1 MCIRDRFKLLETLVE
16 KNKKYGNDGQLASY
30 IPALLEANPND
41 LGVAIV
47 DVEGRKYYA
56 GQCEKN
62 FTIQSISKVV
72 SLILALGDNGR
83 TNVFKRVD
91 VEPTGDGFNSIVNL
105 ETKDKKRPYNP
116 MINAGA
122 IATTSLIYGEDGEDK
137 LERII
142 KFMRKAT
149 NNPNISINEEV
160 YVSERRTGDRNR
172 ALAYFM
178 KSNGML
184 QGDVEEILELYFR
197 QCSIEANAIDLAMF
211 GSVLANDG
219 VTPWNGERLMSR
231 ETCRIVKTIMVTCGM
246 YDASGEFAVHIG
258 IPAKSGVGGGILATV
273 PRRMGIGV
281 YGPALDKKGNSLAG
295 IHVLKDLSEELDLS
309 IF

>member
-1 MCIRDRFKLLETLVE
+1 MFKLLETLVE

-273 PRRMGIGV
+273 PRRIK
-281 YGPALDKKGNSLAG
+281 A
-295 IHVLKDLSEELDLS
+295 IC
-309 IF
+309 

>member
-1 MCIRDRFKLLETLVE
+1 MFKLLETLVE

-258 IPAKSGVGGGILATV
+258 IPAKSGVGGGILATG

>member
-1 MCIRDRFKLLETLVE
+1 M
-16 KNKKYGNDGQLASY
+16 
-30 IPALLEANPND
+30 LEANPND

>member
-1 MCIRDRFKLLETLVE
+1 MGCLLFKLLETLVE

-47 DVEGRKYYA
+47 DIEGRKYYA